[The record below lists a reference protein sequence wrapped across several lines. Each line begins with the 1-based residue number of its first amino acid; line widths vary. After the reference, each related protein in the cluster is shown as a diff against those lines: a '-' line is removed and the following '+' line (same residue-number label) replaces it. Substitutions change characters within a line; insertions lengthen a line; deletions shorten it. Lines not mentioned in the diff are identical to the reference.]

1 METVEK
7 ILKIKGELNKYFI
20 EREEEIDLLLTAI
33 IARQHCLFLGP
44 PGTAKGFLIRAVAS
58 HIDGCI
64 YFERLLTKFSTPE
77 ELFGPYDLKELTEG
91 KYFRVTTRKL
101 PEAHIAFVDEVFKA
115 SSAILNTLLSIMAD
129 RIFYNDSVPV
139 KVPLISLISASN
151 ELPEEDEPLQALYDR
166 FLLRKT
172 VEYISDHT
180 SLSKLLDL
188 PDEYKPKTKITL
200 DELKALSNEANNVDI
215 SNVKTPLLTIRR
227 ELAKN
232 GIVVSDRRLKWAV
245 KAIKAKATMA
255 GKSVADLNDLTVLNY
270 VFWDTPEQIP
280 QVKTI
285 IYEVINPYGKKAME
299 ILAILDEFEK
309 SLAQYTE
316 VTADVLEIYNKVAKI
331 EDNIKDLIDT
341 ASAEGKPTHEL
352 EKVLEKATALKEH
365 IAVDIMKLKR

>member
-1 METVEK
+1 MKTEK

-215 SNVKTPLLTIRR
+215 SNIKTPLLTIRR